1 MRTALLIL
9 FFLVVAVV
17 IGAAAVLMFDEPVSP
32 PELTSVTRALDA
44 VDFSSLPGPRT
55 FKARDGTALIFRV
68 YAAQGNETAILIHGA
83 TLTSASMHA
92 VAQAFQARGATVYS
106 LGMRGHEGGG
116 RKGDVDYIGQLAD
129 DIEDFVQSLPPKQ
142 AGERRALLGFSAGG
156 GLALRYAGRPSATTF
171 DRFVLVAPALY
182 YTAPTMR
189 PGYGGF
195 VGVAMPRILVLFGL
209 NGLGI
214 TAFNYLPTS
223 AYAVPE
229 NAKHST
235 TRVYA
240 FRLAASSG
248 AGPGFLEDLRRAPGS
263 VALVV
268 GSDDEIFFAD
278 QYEPLLKPV
287 RPDLDI
293 TVMPGLNHMDM
304 IVKPVAVEVLAE
316 KSLEK

>member
-1 MRTALLIL
+1 LLVLI
-9 FFLVVAVV
+9 FVVAAIV
-17 IGAAAVLMFDEPVSP
+17 IGAAAVLMFNEPVSP

-44 VDFSSLPGPRT
+44 VDFSSLPEPQT
-55 FKARDGTALIFRV
+55 FKARDGTSLIFRA
-68 YAAQGNETAILIHGA
+68 YAAQGNETAVLIHGA

-92 VAQAFQARGATVYS
+92 VAQALHARGATAYS

-129 DIEDFVQSLPPKQ
+129 DIEDFVQTLPPKQ

-156 GLALRYAGRPSATTF
+156 GLALRFTGRPRAKAF
-171 DRFVLVAPALY
+171 DRFVLVAPGLY
-182 YTAPTMR
+182 FTTPTVR

-195 VGVAMPRILVLFGL
+195 VGAAMPRILVLVGL
-209 NGLGI
+209 NRVGV
-214 TAFNYLPTS
+214 TAFNYLPTT
-223 AYAVPE
+223 AFAVPE

-235 TRVYA
+235 TRVWSL
-240 FRLAASSG
+240 RLAASFE
-248 AGPGFLEDLRRAPGS
+248 AGPGFLDDLRQAPGS

-268 GSDDEIFFAD
+268 GSADELFFAD

-287 RPDLDI
+287 RPDLDV

-304 IVKPVAVEVLAE
+304 IVKPVAVELLAA
-316 KSLEK
+316 KTLEE